1 MATVL
6 ALGLGGTAAVAAPV
20 SAPSTSLSAEDH
32 AFLEQQFKTLGV
44 AEEVQDD
51 LVESIARGDM
61 PDADSGDVEPVQ
73 ESERVLRDGTLEV
86 RKTYPDG
93 SVNLATE
100 IPDVPVV
107 DQGAITP
114 FSVTGCGRRQ
124 SGNTTY
130 MTGCFVRHAATTW
143 TMSFYSN
150 FHYGLN
156 GHYISSISQPRTG
169 GIGVGSGTLS
179 YIQRSAG
186 SSGTA
191 IAEIRARQTQQIGG
205 IGASRDIGMQL
216 RVSLSGGRTTHWG
229 S

>member
-6 ALGLGGTAAVAAPV
+6 ALGVGGTAAVAAP
-20 SAPSTSLSAEDH
+20 APATTLSAEDH
-32 AFLEQQFKTLGV
+32 AFLEQQFETLGV
-44 AEEVQDD
+44 AEEVQDE
-51 LVESIARGDM
+51 LVDGIARGDL
-61 PDADSGDVEPVQ
+61 PDADTGDVEPVQ
-73 ESERVLRDGTLEV
+73 ETERVLSDGTLEV
-86 RKTYPDG
+86 RSTYPDG
-93 SVNLATE
+93 SVSLATE

-107 DQGAITP
+107 DEGTITP
-114 FSVTGCGRRQ
+114 FAVTGCGRSQ

-130 MTGCFVRHAATTW
+130 MSGCFVRHGATTW
-143 TMSFYSN
+143 TMSFYAN
-150 FHYGLN
+150 FRYGLN

-169 GIGVGSGTLS
+169 GIGVGSGTLH

-191 IAEIRARQTQQIGG
+191 IAEIRARQTQQVGG

-216 RVSLSGGRTTHWG
+216 RVSLSGGKTSHWG